1 MPIVSI
7 IVPVYN
13 AERYIR
19 RCLDSILSQTFTD
32 WECILV
38 DDASKDGVRNI
49 ISDYQQN
56 DSRFIVVNK
65 QVNGGV
71 SRARQTGLEKA
82 CGTYVIH
89 ADPDDWVA
97 SDWLETLYNEAVKTS
112 ADMVIC
118 DFERIYTN
126 KKVHYCQKPTS
137 LNNEDIL
144 VDMVDQKIWGACWN
158 KLIRRKCFEDYH
170 VQFHP
175 DMNLWEDLYV
185 TCRLVLNGI
194 KVAYVPKVL
203 YHYDSVSNENSIV
216 MYRNDSHIQ
225 SVMIFVDTY
234 SPILSSKRFEDGWY
248 HVKSKIKFWIFSI
261 PNSRYNIQKTYSEI
275 NERFIH
281 DSQSNPIWSQDYCI
295 ALCLKGYTKAGHLLY
310 KYSNL
315 FISILSKW
323 KLLLFRLSFLFI
335 I

>member
-1 MPIVSI
+1 MPKISI

-19 RCLDSILSQTFTD
+19 RCLDSILSQTFSD

-38 DDASKDGVRNI
+38 NDASKDGVRNI

-56 DSRFIVVNK
+56 DGRFIVVNK

-97 SDWLETLYNEAVKTS
+97 PDWLETLYHEAVKTC
-112 ADMVIC
+112 ADMVMC
-118 DFERIYTN
+118 DFERIYAN
-126 KKVHYCQKPTS
+126 KKVYYCQKPTS

-144 VDMVDQKIWGACWN
+144 VDMINGKLWGACWN

-185 TCRLVLNGI
+185 ICRLVLNGI

-203 YHYDSVSNENSIV
+203 YHYDSICNVNSIV
-216 MYRNDSHIQ
+216 MHRKDSHIH

-234 SPILSSKRFEDGWY
+234 SPILSSERFEDGWY
-248 HVKSKIKFWIFSI
+248 RVKRKIKSWIFSI
-261 PNSRYNIQKTYSEI
+261 PNSQYDIVKTYSEI
-275 NERFIH
+275 NKRFIL
-281 DSQSNPIWSQDYCI
+281 DSHSKHLWSRDYCI
-295 ALCLKGYTKAGHLLY
+295 ALCLKGHSKAGNLLY
-310 KYSNL
+310 KYSRLLN
-315 FISILSKW
+315 SIISKW
-323 KLLLFRLSFLFI
+323 RHL
-335 I
+335 